1 MIHNPRGRVAKASV
15 SCDKGSGI
23 KPRRQQSFSSCFP
36 NLFILNN
43 HFHCK
48 HYLLGNCKLCTLV
61 LGRPETTSTRIA
73 KIQCLAQLASSHF
86 NLNFQIPSHFLNF
99 CHRVPTSPM
108 SQVKTLNSR
117 YHIFTN
123 PFNQQSLFFPF
134 YLPPPFLSSTPP
146 PF

>member
-1 MIHNPRGRVAKASV
+1 MAKASV

-36 NLFILNN
+36 KLFILNY

-99 CHRVPTSPM
+99 CHRDRNEIPKAETPLCMLSEKGESPC
-108 SQVKTLNSR
+108 SHRIAKGLELGRLIAIREYKSR
-117 YHIFTN
+117 SKIF
-123 PFNQQSLFFPF
+123 
-134 YLPPPFLSSTPP
+134 
-146 PF
+146 